1 MSSTQTPHYSDAR
14 LPQALLAALPI
25 MLGYLPVA
33 IAFGA
38 AGVAHQLSGA
48 ALVTMSALVL
58 AGASQFVL
66 MTTLASGG
74 SWLWVVGLCAL
85 MDFRH
90 LFYGAILRQ
99 KIPFERRWRFLSAF
113 FLTDEVFATALTR
126 SGYIHPSQRERWMLQ
141 MGVAAYLVWVL
152 GTALGAIVGSQ
163 LSDAYPAA
171 MQAMLFSLPALF
183 LLLSYECANAG
194 NLPSLLASA
203 LVTALCLIA
212 GEQHLALPLGGFSGA
227 LVAFIR
233 PSNAAAIDTQ
243 EQHHEL

>member
-1 MSSTQTPHYSDAR
+1 MSSTATPHVSDAR

-33 IAFGA
+33 FAFGV
-38 AGVAHQLSGA
+38 AGVAHQVSGT
-48 ALVTMSALVL
+48 ALVAMSLLVF

-74 SWLWVVGLCAL
+74 SWLLVVGLCTL

-99 KIPFERRWRFLSAF
+99 KMPFGSRRRFFSAF

-126 SGYIHPSQRERWMLQ
+126 SGYITPQQRERWMLQ
-141 MGVAAYLVWVL
+141 IGVAVYLVWVA
-152 GTALGAIVGSQ
+152 GTALGTVLGSQ
-163 LSDAYPAA
+163 ISDAYPAA

-183 LLLSYECANAG
+183 LLLSRECTTSG
-194 NLPSLLASA
+194 NLPSVVVSA
-203 LVTALCLIA
+203 LVTTLCLIA
-212 GEQHLALPLGGFSGA
+212 GEKHLALPLGGVSGA
-227 LVAFIR
+227 LVALVR
-233 PSNAAAIDTQ
+233 PSGAAASETQ
-243 EQHHEL
+243 EQRNDD